1 MEDRSTMSAEQGDSG
16 IQGRPPGLE
25 FAMGV
30 ALFSMVLLVFMLVQ
44 FVVMLKGVL
53 AIDPNYGPNASL
65 LDLLRSP
72 DLNVVMERY
81 LYHGDLIAT
90 TALWSGLVGTV
101 LILVTG
107 YLWKRRGIVDLLG
120 LRLAP
125 ARQFLLWTAIF
136 LLLAAGL
143 ELLMRAV
150 PSFQTDFM
158 ERVLGS
164 NSDRVLLAI
173 GVGLMAPLF
182 EEFLLR
188 GLLLG
193 SIRHIT
199 DAHSAIALT
208 AGVFTLM
215 HLQYNWTVM
224 LLILPLGITLGYAR
238 VRSGSIWVPVLLHM
252 INNMA
257 TVLLG

>member
-1 MEDRSTMSAEQGDSG
+1 MEDLSTPATEHGDG
-16 IQGRPPGLE
+16 GTHGRPPGLE

-53 AIDPNYGPNASL
+53 AVDPAFGPDASL
-65 LDLLRSP
+65 IDLIRSP
-72 DLNVVMERY
+72 DLNTVMERY
-81 LYHGDLIAT
+81 LYHGDIIAR
-90 TALWSGLVGTV
+90 TALWSGVVGTL
-101 LILVTG
+101 LIVG
-107 YLWKRRGIVDLLG
+107 SVYLWKREGLVDFIG
-120 LRLAP
+120 LRLASV
-125 ARQFLLWTAIF
+125 RQFILWTVAF
-136 LLLAAGL
+136 LALAVVL
-143 ELLMRAV
+143 ELLMRMV

-164 NSDRVLLAI
+164 STDRVLLAV

-199 DAHSAIALT
+199 DAHSAVALS

-215 HLQYNWTVM
+215 HLQYSWTVM
-224 LLILPLGITLGYAR
+224 LLILPLGVVLGYAR
-238 VRSGSIWVPVLLHM
+238 VKSGSIWVPVLLHV

>member
-1 MEDRSTMSAEQGDSG
+1 MEDRSTGTAEQVESD

-30 ALFSMVLLVFMLVQ
+30 ALFSVVLLVFMLVQ
-44 FVVMLKGVL
+44 FVVMLTGVL
-53 AIDPNYGPNASL
+53 RIDPAWGPEASL
-65 LDLLRSP
+65 IDLLRSP
-72 DLNVVMERY
+72 ELNGVMERY
-81 LYHGDLIAT
+81 LYHGDLIAS
-90 TALWSGLVGTV
+90 TALWSGLVGTA
-101 LILVTG
+101 LILCTG
-107 YLWKRRGIVDLLG
+107 YLWKRRGIVHLLG
-120 LRLAP
+120 LRPAP
-125 ARQFLLWTAIF
+125 ARQFMLWTAVF
-136 LLLAAGL
+136 LLLAAVL
-143 ELLMRAV
+143 ELLMRAM

-158 ERVLGS
+158 ERVLAS
-164 NSDRVLLAI
+164 NTDRVLLAL
-173 GVGLMAPLF
+173 GVGLMAPIF

-208 AGVFTLM
+208 AGVFTIM
-215 HLQYNWTVM
+215 HLQYDWTVM
-224 LLILPLGITLGYAR
+224 LLILPLGIALGYAR
-238 VRSGSIWVPVLLHM
+238 VRSGSIWVPVLLHV

>member
-1 MEDRSTMSAEQGDSG
+1 
-16 IQGRPPGLE
+16 
-25 FAMGV
+25 
-30 ALFSMVLLVFMLVQ
+30 
-44 FVVMLKGVL
+44 
-53 AIDPNYGPNASL
+53 
-65 LDLLRSP
+65 
-72 DLNVVMERY
+72 
-81 LYHGDLIAT
+81 
-90 TALWSGLVGTV
+90 
-101 LILVTG
+101 
-107 YLWKRRGIVDLLG
+107 
-120 LRLAP
+120 
-125 ARQFLLWTAIF
+125 
-136 LLLAAGL
+136 
-143 ELLMRAV
+143 
-150 PSFQTDFM
+150 
-158 ERVLGS
+158 
-164 NSDRVLLAI
+164 VLLAI

>member
-1 MEDRSTMSAEQGDSG
+1 MEDLSTPASEGSDGGM
-16 IQGRPPGLE
+16 QGRPPGLE

-44 FVVMLKGVL
+44 FVVMLNGVL
-53 AIDPNYGPNASL
+53 AVDPALGSNTSL
-65 LDLLRSP
+65 LDLIRSP
-72 DLNVVMERY
+72 GLNALMERY
-81 LYHGDLIAT
+81 LYHGDIIAH
-90 TALWSGLVGTV
+90 TALWSGVVGTL
-101 LILVTG
+101 LIVG
-107 YLWKRRGIVDLLG
+107 SVYLWKRGGLVDFLG
-120 LRLAP
+120 LRLASV
-125 ARQFLLWTAIF
+125 RQFILWTAAF
-136 LLLAAGL
+136 LLLAVVL
-143 ELLMRAV
+143 EVLMRMV

-164 NSDRVLLAI
+164 STDRVLLAI

-199 DAHSAIALT
+199 DAHSAVALS

-215 HLQYNWTVM
+215 HLQYSWTVM
-224 LLILPLGITLGYAR
+224 LLILPLGVVLGYAR
-238 VRSGSIWVPVLLHM
+238 VKSGSIWVPVLLHV

>member
-1 MEDRSTMSAEQGDSG
+1 MEDLSTPATEQGDSG
-16 IQGRPPGLE
+16 THGRPPGLE

-44 FVVMLKGVL
+44 FVVMLTGVL
-53 AIDPNYGPNASL
+53 RMDPDLGPDTSL
-65 LDLLRSP
+65 IDLLRSP
-72 DLNVVMERY
+72 ELNTVLDRY
-81 LYHGDLIAT
+81 LYHGDLIAS
-90 TALWSGLVGTV
+90 TALWSGVVGMAIILFTV
-101 LILVTG
+101 
-107 YLWKRRGIVDLLG
+107 YLWKRGGMVEFLG
-120 LRLAP
+120 LRP
-125 ARQFLLWTAIF
+125 ASPRQFVIWTGAF

-143 ELLMRAV
+143 EVLMRSV

-164 NSDRVLLAI
+164 STDRLMLAI

-199 DAHSAIALT
+199 DANSAIALS

-215 HLQYNWTVM
+215 HLQYSWTVM
-224 LLILPLGITLGYAR
+224 LLILPLGVVLGYAR
-238 VRSGSIWVPVLLHM
+238 VKSGSIWVPVLLHV

>member
-1 MEDRSTMSAEQGDSG
+1 MEDHSSMSAEQGDNG

-30 ALFSMVLLVFMLVQ
+30 ALFSVVLLVFMLVQ
-44 FVVMLKGVL
+44 FVVMLTGVL
-53 AIDPNYGPNASL
+53 TIDPNYGPGSSL
-65 LDLLRSP
+65 LDLVRSP
-72 DLNVVMERY
+72 DLSVVMERY
-81 LYHGDLIAT
+81 LYHGDLIAG

-107 YLWKRRGIVDLLG
+107 YLWKRGAIVDLLG
-120 LRLAP
+120 LRLAS
-125 ARQFLLWTAIF
+125 ARQFLQWTVIF
-136 LLLAAGL
+136 ILLAAGL
-143 ELLMRAV
+143 ELLMRMV

-164 NSDRVLLAI
+164 NTDRLLLAI

-215 HLQYNWTVM
+215 HLQYEWTVM

-238 VRSGSIWVPVLLHM
+238 VRSGSIWVPVLLHV

>member
-1 MEDRSTMSAEQGDSG
+1 MEDLSTPATEHGDG
-16 IQGRPPGLE
+16 GTQGRPPGLE

-44 FVVMLKGVL
+44 FVVMLNGVL
-53 AIDPNYGPNASL
+53 AVDPAFGPDASL
-65 LDLLRSP
+65 IDLIRSP
-72 DLNVVMERY
+72 GLNALMERY
-81 LYHGDLIAT
+81 LYHGDIIAH
-90 TALWSGLVGTV
+90 TALWSGVVGTL
-101 LILVTG
+101 LIVG
-107 YLWKRRGIVDLLG
+107 SVYLWKRGGLVDFLG
-120 LRLAP
+120 LRLASV
-125 ARQFLLWTAIF
+125 RQFILWTAAF
-136 LLLAAGL
+136 LLLAAVL
-143 ELLMRAV
+143 ELLMRMV

-164 NSDRVLLAI
+164 STDRVLLAV

-199 DAHSAIALT
+199 DAHSAVALS

-215 HLQYNWTVM
+215 HLQYSWTVM
-224 LLILPLGITLGYAR
+224 LLILPLGVVLGYAR
-238 VRSGSIWVPVLLHM
+238 VKSGSIWVPVLLHV

>member
-1 MEDRSTMSAEQGDSG
+1 MEDLSTPATEQGDSG
-16 IQGRPPGLE
+16 AHGRPPGLE

-44 FVVMLKGVL
+44 FVVMLNGVL
-53 AIDPNYGPNASL
+53 AVDPTFGPDTSL
-65 LDLLRSP
+65 LDLIRSP
-72 DLNVVMERY
+72 DLNTVLERY
-81 LYHGDLIAT
+81 LYQGDIIAR
-90 TALWSGLVGTV
+90 TALWSGVVGTL
-101 LILVTG
+101 LIVCSV
-107 YLWKRRGIVDLLG
+107 YLWKRGGLVDFLG
-120 LRLAP
+120 LRMASM
-125 ARQFLLWTAIF
+125 RQFFLWTVAF
-136 LLLAAGL
+136 LLLAMVL
-143 ELLMRAV
+143 ELLMRMV

-164 NSDRVLLAI
+164 STDRVLLAI

-199 DAHSAIALT
+199 DAHSAVALS

-215 HLQYNWTVM
+215 HLQYSWTVM
-224 LLILPLGITLGYAR
+224 LLILPLGVVLGYAR
-238 VRSGSIWVPVLLHM
+238 VKSGSIWVPVLLHV